1 MKRINRVAV
10 LGAGTMGA
18 RIAAHFANAG
28 VPSYLLDIV
37 PPDAHGPARNKIAAA
52 GLDAAKKSKPAAFFE
67 SSLARL
73 VTVGN
78 FEDDL
83 ERVAEVDWIIE
94 AVVENLDIKRALLKK
109 VETVRQPG
117 TIITTNTS
125 GLPVA
130 KIAEGFSD
138 DLRRSWF
145 GTHFFNPPRYMRLLE
160 IIPTSETDRAALD
173 AIAHFCDVRLGKG
186 IVFAKD
192 TPNFIANR
200 IGTFSVLNV
209 MRLMQE
215 MDLTIEDID
224 ALTGQAVG
232 WPRSAT
238 FRTIDLVGLDILGH
252 VVANMFGEDVGR
264 ALLAANASVGRA
276 PSPAN
281 ASVGRTLL
289 SAALDE
295 RSDLTLPDFYKQMLE
310 RKWLG
315 DKTGSGF
322 YKKIKGGEAKEDE
335 RLALDWKTLEYHPRR
350 KPKFPAL
357 DMAKNVEDTGA
368 RIRML
373 LGLWASAPQ
382 KGDKAGQFLWSALSD
397 LWNYSAN
404 RIPEISDSIVE
415 IDRAMR
421 LGFNWELGPFE
432 LWDAAGVE
440 TTVARMKKEN
450 RAVAANVEKLLA
462 SGKKSWYTDDPKSA
476 AGRAYFDLAGSSY
489 KPVEVPSG
497 VWSVEVATKSN
508 GVVKKNAGASL
519 VDLGDGVG
527 CIEFHSKMNTIG
539 TDIVQLISQSLK
551 PGGPGDNFDAFVIT
565 NDAAN
570 FSVGANLMLLLMSIQ
585 EEEWDDVDLAIRTF
599 QGMTQAI
606 KFSPKPVVVAPFG
619 LTLGGGTEISLH
631 AAARQPHAELYAGLV
646 EVGVGLLPGAGGC
659 KEMLLRAVDSATSI
673 RPDGRGESVELL
685 EAMKKAFETIAMAK
699 VATSAH
705 EARGLGFLSDSDS
718 ITMNRERVLSDAKAR
733 ALELARSGYEAPV
746 MRNDLP
752 APGENILA
760 TLKLGVYMMRQGDYI
775 SDHEVKIGNKVA
787 EVLCG
792 GNVTPGTPVSEQY
805 ILDLEREAFKS
816 LCGEKKT
823 QERIQYTLKTGKTLR
838 N

>member
-1 MKRINRVAV
+1 MKRIHKVAI

-28 VPSYLLDIV
+28 VPSYLFDIV
-37 PPDAHGPARNKIAAA
+37 PPDADGPARNKIAAA
-52 GLDAAKKSKPAAFFE
+52 GLDAARKSKPAAFFDPL
-67 SSLARL
+67 LAKL
-73 VTVGN
+73 ITLGN

-83 ERVAEVDWIIE
+83 KKLADVDWIIE
-94 AVVENLDIKRALLKK
+94 AVVENLDIKRSLLKK
-109 VETVRQPG
+109 VDAVRKPG
-117 TIITTNTS
+117 TIVTTNTS

-130 KIAEGFSD
+130 KIAEGFPD
-138 DLRRSWF
+138 DFRRAWF

-160 IIPTSETDRAALD
+160 LIPTPDTDRALLD
-173 AIAHFCDVRLGKG
+173 AIAWFSDVRLGKG
-186 IVFAKD
+186 VVVAKD
-192 TPNFIANR
+192 TANFIGNR

-215 MDLTIEDID
+215 MDLTIEDVD
-224 ALTGQAVG
+224 ALTGTPVG
-232 WPRSAT
+232 WPKSAT

-252 VVANMFGEDVGR
+252 VVGNMT
-264 ALLAANASVGRA
+264 ASVH
-276 PSPAN
+276 
-281 ASVGRTLL
+281 
-289 SAALDE
+289 DE
-295 RSDLTLPDFYKQMLE
+295 RSDLKLPDFYKQMLE

-315 DKTGSGF
+315 DKTRGGF
-322 YKKIKGGEAKEDE
+322 YKKSKAADGKEE
-335 RLALDWKTLEYHPRR
+335 RMALDWRTLEYHPRH

-357 DMAKNVEDTGA
+357 DMARNVEDSGA

-373 LGLWASAPQ
+373 LGLDGSGPQ
-382 KGDKAGQFLWSALSD
+382 KGDKAGAFLWTALSD
-397 LWNYSAN
+397 LWTYSAN
-404 RIPEISDSIVE
+404 RIPEISDTIVE
-415 IDRAMR
+415 VDRAMK
-421 LGFNWELGPFE
+421 LGFNWEMGPFE
-432 LWDAAGVE
+432 LWDAAGVGP
-440 TTVARMKKEN
+440 TVARMKKEGKP
-450 RAVAANVEKLLA
+450 VAPNVEKLLA
-462 SGKKSWYTDDPKSA
+462 SGKKSWYDENLATASA
-476 AGRAYFDLAGSSY
+476 RSYFDLVTGHWQ
-489 KPVEVPSG
+489 PVKVPEG
-497 VWSVEVATKSN
+497 VWSVTVAKKSN
-508 GVVKKNAGASL
+508 GVVKKNSGASL

-527 CIEFHSKMNTIG
+527 CIEFHSKMNSLG
-539 TDIVQLISQSLK
+539 ADIIQLITQTLK
-551 PGGPGDNFDAFVIT
+551 PGGPGDAFDAFVIT
-565 NDAAN
+565 NDAQN
-570 FSVGANLMLLLMSIQ
+570 FSVGANLMLLLMAVQ
-585 EEEWDDVDLAIRTF
+585 EEEWDDVDMVIRQF
-599 QGMTQAI
+599 QGMTQAV
-606 KFSPKPVVVAPFG
+606 KFSPKPVVVGAFG

-631 AAARQPHAELYAGLV
+631 APARQPHAELYTGLV
-646 EVGVGLLPGAGGC
+646 EVGVGLLPGGGGC
-659 KEMLLRAVDSATSI
+659 KEMLLHALESATSI

-705 EARGLGFLSDSDS
+705 EARALGFLSDSDN

-792 GNVTPGTPVSEQY
+792 GNITPGTPVSEQY

>member
-1 MKRINRVAV
+1 MKTIHKVAV
-10 LGAGTMGA
+10 LGSGTMGA

-28 VPSYLLDIV
+28 VPSYLFDIV
-37 PPDAHGPARNKIAAA
+37 PADADAPARNKIAAA
-52 GLDAAKKSKPAAFFE
+52 GLDAAKKSKPAAFME
-67 SSLARL
+67 ASLTRL
-73 VTVGN
+73 ITVGN
-78 FEDDL
+78 FDDDL
-83 ERVAEVDWIIE
+83 KQLGEVDWIIE
-94 AVVENLDIKRALLKK
+94 AVVENLDLKRTLLRK
-109 VETVRQPG
+109 VEAVRKPG

-125 GLPVA
+125 GLPVG

-138 DLRRSWF
+138 DFRRSWF

-160 IIPTSETDRAALD
+160 LIPAPDTDPAAID
-173 AIAHFCDVRLGKG
+173 AVAHFCDLHLGKG
-186 IVFAKD
+186 IVLAKD
-192 TPNFIANR
+192 TPNFIGNR

-215 MDLTIEDID
+215 MDLSIEDVD

-252 VVANMFGEDVGR
+252 VVSNMKEDVEGGR
-264 ALLAANASVGRA
+264 GRPPHTNA
-276 PSPAN
+276 
-281 ASVGRTLL
+281 
-289 SAALDE
+289 
-295 RSDLTLPDFYKQMLE
+295 LPDFFKQMLE

-315 DKTGSGF
+315 DKTKGGF
-322 YKKIKGGEAKEDE
+322 YKKVKGGAGGEDE
-335 RLALDWKTLEYHPRR
+335 RFALDWKTLEYHPRQ

-357 DMAKNVEDTGA
+357 DMAKNVEETGA
-368 RIRML
+368 RVKML
-373 LGLWASAPQ
+373 LGLNGGGPQ
-382 KGDKAGQFLWSALSD
+382 KNDRAGAFLWSALSD
-397 LWNYSAN
+397 LWTYSAN
-404 RIPEISDSIVE
+404 RIPEISDSMVE

-440 TTVARMKKEN
+440 ATVERMKKEDRPIAKN
-450 RAVAANVEKLLA
+450 AEALLA
-462 SGKKSWYTDDPKSA
+462 SGKKSWYVDDAKA
-476 AGRAYFDLAGSSY
+476 ASGRAYWDLKGGQY
-489 KPVEVPSG
+489 EPVKVPSG
-497 VWSVEVATKSN
+497 VWSVEVAKKSN
-508 GVVKKNAGASL
+508 GVVKKNSGASL
-519 VDLGDGVG
+519 VDIGDGVA

-539 TDIVQLISQSLK
+539 SDIVQLISQTLK
-551 PGGPGDNFDAFVIT
+551 PGGPGDGFDAFVIT
-565 NDAAN
+565 NDATN
-570 FSVGANLMLLLMSIQ
+570 FSVGANLMLLLMSVQ

-606 KFSPKPVVVAPFG
+606 KFSPKPVVAAPFG

-631 AAARQPHAELYAGLV
+631 APALQPHAELYMGLV

-659 KEMLLRAVDSATSI
+659 KEMLLRAVDSAESI
-673 RPDGRGESVELL
+673 RPGGRGESVELM
-685 EAMKKAFETIAMAK
+685 EAMKKTFETIATAK

-705 EARGLGFLSDSDS
+705 EARGLGFLRNSDNIS
-718 ITMNRERVLSDAKAR
+718 MNRERVLSDAKAR
-733 ALELARSGYEAPV
+733 ALELVRAGYEPPQPRTAI
-746 MRNDLP
+746 P

-760 TLKLGVYMMRQGDYI
+760 ALKMGVHLMRQGDYI
-775 SDHEVKIGNKVA
+775 TEYEVKLGTKVA

-792 GNVTPGTPVSEQY
+792 GNVTSGTPVSEQY
-805 ILDLEREAFKS
+805 ILDLEREGFKS

>member
-1 MKRINRVAV
+1 MKRIHKVAV

-18 RIAAHFANAG
+18 RIAAQFANAG

-37 PPDAHGPARNKIAAA
+37 PADADSSARNKIATA
-52 GLDAAKKSKPAAFFE
+52 GLDAAKKSKPAAFME
-67 SSLARL
+67 PGLARL
-73 VTVGN
+73 ITVGN
-78 FEDDL
+78 FDDDL
-83 ERVAEVDWIIE
+83 KRLAEVDWIIE
-94 AVVENLDIKRALLKK
+94 AVVENLDLKRVLLRK
-109 VETVRQPG
+109 VEAIRKPG

-125 GLPVA
+125 GLPVG

-138 DLRRSWF
+138 DFRRSWF

-160 IIPTSETDRAALD
+160 IIPTADTDRGAID
-173 AIAHFCDVRLGKG
+173 AVAQFCDIHLGKG
-186 IVFAKD
+186 IVLAKD
-192 TPNFIANR
+192 TPNFIGNR

-215 MDLTIEDID
+215 MDLSIEDVD
-224 ALTGQAVG
+224 ALTGQALG

-252 VVANMFGEDVGR
+252 VVANTAR
-264 ALLAANASVGRA
+264 AGGD
-276 PSPAN
+276 P
-281 ASVGRTLL
+281 
-289 SAALDE
+289 LDE
-295 RSDLTLPDFYKQMLE
+295 RSDLKLPDFYREMLE

-315 DKTGSGF
+315 DKTKGGF
-322 YKKIKGGEAKEDE
+322 YKKVKGGAGEEDE
-335 RLALDWKTLEYHPRR
+335 RMALDWKTLEYHPR
-350 KPKFPAL
+350 KKSKFPAL
-357 DMAKNVEDTGA
+357 DMAKNVDQTAA
-368 RIRML
+368 RVKML
-373 LGLWASAPQ
+373 LGLDGGAPQ
-382 KGDKAGQFLWSALSD
+382 KNDRAGAFLWAALSD
-397 LWNYSAN
+397 LWTYSAN

-440 TTVARMKKEN
+440 GTVERMKKEG
-450 RAVAANVEKLLA
+450 RPIAGNVEQLLA
-462 SGKKSWYTDDPKSA
+462 SGKKSWYLDDPKA
-476 AGRAYFDLAGSSY
+476 ASGRAYWDLKIGNYEAV
-489 KPVEVPSG
+489 KVPGG
-497 VWSVEVATKSN
+497 VWSVEVAKKSN
-508 GVVKKNAGASL
+508 GVVKKNSGASV
-519 VDLGDGVG
+519 VDLGDGVA

-539 TDIVQLISQSLK
+539 SDIVQLITQTLK
-551 PGGPGDNFDAFVIT
+551 SGGAGDAFDAFVIT
-565 NDAAN
+565 NDATN

-631 AAARQPHAELYAGLV
+631 AAALQPHAELYMGLV

-659 KEMLLRAVDSATSI
+659 KEMLLRAVDSAASI
-673 RPDGRGESVELL
+673 RPGGRGESVELM
-685 EAMKKAFETIAMAK
+685 EAMKRIFETIATAK

-705 EARGLGFLSDSDS
+705 EARGLGFLRDSDS
-718 ITMNRERVLSDAKAR
+718 ISMNRERVLSDAKSC
-733 ALELARSGYEAPV
+733 ALEMVRAGYEPPQP
-746 MRNDLP
+746 RTDIP

-760 TLKLGVYMMRQGDYI
+760 ALKMGVHLMRQGDYI
-775 SDHEVKIGNKVA
+775 TEYEVKLATKIA

-805 ILDLEREAFKS
+805 ILDLEREGFKS

>member
-1 MKRINRVAV
+1 MKAIHKVAV

-28 VPSYLLDIV
+28 VPGYLFDIV
-37 PPDAHGPARNKIAAA
+37 PPDADGPARNKIAAA
-52 GLDAAKKSKPAAFFE
+52 GLEAARKSKPAAFME
-67 SSLARL
+67 ASLTRL
-73 VTVGN
+73 ITVGN
-78 FEDDL
+78 FDDDL
-83 ERVAEVDWIIE
+83 KRLADVDWIIE
-94 AVVENLDIKRALLKK
+94 AVVENLDLKRALLRK
-109 VETVRQPG
+109 VEAIRKPG

-125 GLPVA
+125 GLPVG

-138 DLRRSWF
+138 DFRRLWF

-160 IIPTSETDRAALD
+160 IIPTPETDRAATD
-173 AIAHFCDVRLGKG
+173 AVSRFCDIHLGKG
-186 IVFAKD
+186 IVLAKD
-192 TPNFIANR
+192 TPNFIGNR

-209 MRLMQE
+209 MRLMRE
-215 MDLTIEDID
+215 MDLSIEDVD

-252 VVANMFGEDVGR
+252 VVSNMVRLGAGD
-264 ALLAANASVGRA
+264 
-276 PSPAN
+276 SPAP
-281 ASVGRTLL
+281 
-289 SAALDE
+289 LDE
-295 RSDLTLPDFYKQMLE
+295 RSDLRLPDFYKQMLD

-315 DKTGSGF
+315 DKTKGGF
-322 YKKIKGGEAKEDE
+322 YKKVKGGKDGEDE
-335 RLALDWKTLEYHPRR
+335 RLALDWKTLEYHPRQ

-357 DMAKNVEDTGA
+357 DMAKNVEQTGA
-368 RIRML
+368 RLKML
-373 LGLWASAPQ
+373 LGLDGTGPQ
-382 KGDKAGQFLWSALSD
+382 KNDRAGAFLWSALSE
-397 LWNYSAN
+397 LWTYSAN
-404 RIPEISDSIVE
+404 RIPEISDSVVE

-421 LGFNWELGPFE
+421 LGFNWEWGPFE

-440 TTVARMKKEN
+440 ATVERMKKEN
-450 RAVAANVEKLLA
+450 RPVATNVERLLA
-462 SGKKSWYTDDPKSA
+462 SGKKAWYLDDPKANS
-476 AGRAYFDLAGSSY
+476 GRAYWDLKHTNY
-489 KPVEVPSG
+489 EPVKVPSG
-497 VWSVEVATKSN
+497 VWSVEVAKKSN
-508 GVVKKNAGASL
+508 GVVKKNSGASL
-519 VDLGDGVG
+519 VDLGDGVA

-539 TDIVQLISQSLK
+539 SDIVQLISQTLK
-551 PGGPGDNFDAFVIT
+551 RGGPGDAFEAFVIT
-565 NDAAN
+565 NDAQN

-585 EEEWDDVDLAIRTF
+585 EEEWDEVDFAIRTF

-606 KFSPKPVVVAPFG
+606 KFSPKPVVAAPFG

-631 AAARQPHAELYAGLV
+631 AAALQPHAELYMGLV

-659 KEMLLRAVDSATSI
+659 KEMLLRAVDSAESI
-673 RPDGRGESVELL
+673 RPGGRGESVELM
-685 EAMKKAFETIAMAK
+685 EAMKKIFETIATAK

-705 EARGLGFLSDSDS
+705 EARGLGFLKNSDG
-718 ITMNRERVLSDAKAR
+718 ITMNRERVLTDAKAR
-733 ALELARSGYEAPV
+733 ALELVRAGYEPAQP
-746 MRNDLP
+746 RTDIP

-760 TLKLGVYMMRQGDYI
+760 ALKMGVHLMRQGDYI
-775 SDHEVKIGNKVA
+775 TEYEVKLATKIA

-805 ILDLEREAFKS
+805 ILDLEREGFKS

>member
-1 MKRINRVAV
+1 MKRIHKVAV

-28 VPSYLLDIV
+28 VPSYLFDIV
-37 PPDAHGPARNKIAAA
+37 PPDADGPARNKIAAA

-67 SSLARL
+67 PSLAKL
-73 VTVGN
+73 ISVGN

-83 ERVAEVDWIIE
+83 QKLADVDWIIE
-94 AVVENLDIKRALLKK
+94 AVVENLEIKRSLLKK
-109 VETVRQPG
+109 VDAVRKPG
-117 TIITTNTS
+117 TVITTNTS
-125 GLPVA
+125 GLPVS
-130 KIAEGFSD
+130 KIAEGFPD
-138 DLRRSWF
+138 DFRRSWF

-160 IIPTSETDRAALD
+160 LIPTPDTDRSLLD
-173 AIAHFCDVRLGKG
+173 AIAWFSDVRLGKG
-186 IVFAKD
+186 VVFAKD
-192 TPNFIANR
+192 TPNFIGNR

-209 MRLMQE
+209 IRLMQE
-215 MDLTIEDID
+215 MDLTIEDVD
-224 ALTGQAVG
+224 ALTGTPVG
-232 WPRSAT
+232 WPKSAT

-252 VVANMFGEDVGR
+252 VVSNMTTNVH
-264 ALLAANASVGRA
+264 
-276 PSPAN
+276 
-281 ASVGRTLL
+281 
-289 SAALDE
+289 DE
-295 RSDLTLPDFYKQMLE
+295 RSELKLPDFYKQMLE

-315 DKTGSGF
+315 DKTKGGF
-322 YKKIKGGEAKEDE
+322 YKKSKGADGKEE
-335 RLALDWKTLEYHPRR
+335 RMALDWRTLEYHPRY
-350 KPKFPAL
+350 KPKLAAVE
-357 DMAKNVEDTGA
+357 MARNVEDTGA
-368 RIRML
+368 RLRML
-373 LGLWASAPQ
+373 LGLEGSGPQ
-382 KGDKAGQFLWSALSD
+382 KGDKAGAFLWAALSD
-397 LWNYSAN
+397 LWTYSAN
-404 RIPEISDSIVE
+404 RIPEISDTVVE
-415 IDRAMR
+415 VDRAMK
-421 LGFNWELGPFE
+421 LGFNWEMGPFE

-440 TTVARMKKEN
+440 ATVARMKKEGKP
-450 RAVAANVEKLLA
+450 VAANVEKLLA
-462 SGKKSWYTDDPKSA
+462 SGKKTWYDENLATPSA
-476 AGRAYFDLAGSSY
+476 RSYFDLTTGHWQ
-489 KPVEVPSG
+489 PVKVAEG
-497 VWSVEVATKSN
+497 VWSVTVAKKSN
-508 GVVKKNAGASL
+508 GVVKKNSGASL

-527 CIEFHSKMNTIG
+527 CIEFHSKMNSLG
-539 TDIVQLISQSLK
+539 ADIIQLITQTLK
-551 PGGPGDNFDAFVIT
+551 PGGPGDAFDAFVIT
-565 NDAAN
+565 NDAQN
-570 FSVGANLMLLLMSIQ
+570 FSVGANLMLLLMAVQ
-585 EEEWDDVDLAIRTF
+585 EEEWDDVDMVIRQF

-606 KFSPKPVVVAPFG
+606 KFSPKPVVVGAFG

-631 AAARQPHAELYAGLV
+631 APARQPHAELYTGLV
-646 EVGVGLLPGAGGC
+646 EVGVGLLPGGGGC
-659 KEMLLRAVDSATSI
+659 KEMLLRALDSATSI

-705 EARGLGFLSDSDS
+705 EARGLGFLSDSDN

-733 ALELARSGYEAPV
+733 ALALARSSYEAPV